1 MKNIYD
7 QTAIVPVFDFYLRGS
22 APPDFEN
29 SPPAPGYNLRTKR
42 RL

>member
-7 QTAIVPVFDFYLRGS
+7 QTGLAPVSVSIRGGS
-22 APPDFEN
+22 APPDFET
-29 SPPAPGYNLRTKR
+29 SPLAPGYNFRTLR